1 MKDKYKTLICCCCGV
16 LIFYS
21 IIKLISDKSFEIV
34 CGNYKSRL
42 MKYSKEIKNEIMQ
55 NRY

>member
-1 MKDKYKTLICCCCGV
+1 MKINIKDKYKTLICCYCSV

-21 IIKLISDKSFEIV
+21 IIKLISGKSFEIV
-34 CGNYKSRL
+34 C
-42 MKYSKEIKNEIMQ
+42 ENETMQ